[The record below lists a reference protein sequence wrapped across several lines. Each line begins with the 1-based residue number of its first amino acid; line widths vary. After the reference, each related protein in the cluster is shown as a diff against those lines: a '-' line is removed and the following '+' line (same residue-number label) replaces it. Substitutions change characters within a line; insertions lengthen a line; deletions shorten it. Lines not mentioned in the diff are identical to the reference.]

1 MTKMTPSAS
10 GETDESV
17 RVALPLGREHMPT
30 DYSISLAAYTG
41 RGTGHE
47 VRIPDDLPQIPQ
59 QKPSVN
65 LVNFAVPTTR
75 PATSNVN
82 INFITS
88 PKHSRKSCRL
98 NRFFGF
104 VNASQCQGHDC
115 KSAGGKF
122 LEGVRLVTCT

>member
-1 MTKMTPSAS
+1 MHWCRYD
-10 GETDESV
+10 DEPIQSDTNLIAWVQDHFANCLSV
-17 RVALPLGREHMPT
+17 HEGPMPR
-30 DYSISLAAYTG
+30 S
-41 RGTGHE
+41 
-47 VRIPDDLPQIPQ
+47 QIPQ